1 MNNWLDITDIFKWF
15 PLEIN
20 SFAQTYGYEYS
31 GANYTKYKYL
41 TFDGPETYIELH
53 TAKNESHLG
62 HAIVTKKINSNNFLI
77 NNVYINIDIN
87 LPLSLTPEQFFPF
100 VDEQLN
106 NLLEN
111 IQP

>member
-1 MNNWLDITDIFKWF
+1 MKIYVSVYWLQYI
-15 PLEIN
+15 
-20 SFAQTYGYEYS
+20 
-31 GANYTKYKYL
+31 

-53 TAKNESHLG
+53 SAKSESHLG